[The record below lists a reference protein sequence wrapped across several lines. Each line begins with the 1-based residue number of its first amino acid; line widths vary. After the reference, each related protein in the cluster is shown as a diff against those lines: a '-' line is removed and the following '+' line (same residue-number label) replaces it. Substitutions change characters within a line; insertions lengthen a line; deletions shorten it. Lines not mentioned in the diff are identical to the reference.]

1 MYTVES
7 IKNDLFDEAVLREA
21 CQKAHA
27 AIPDFPNQS
36 DLEAKVQSDTSNAI
50 DLLSQIFYV
59 FLTDDAIEKEH
70 KPDTQGV
77 YTYPEKILTGDR
89 TIQKHTVTYTG
100 ITTLK
105 GKVNGED
112 VNIKIYGDSDICNVK
127 YSVVS
132 FTLEKTLNPHF
143 HGHCAFRLSSG
154 TESAH
159 DKIDFYTGKFT
170 TSVFYLDLIVDK
182 LLAYFK
188 QIHDKT

>member
-7 IKNDLFDEAVLREA
+7 IKNDLFDEAVLKEA
-21 CQKAHA
+21 YRKAHA
-27 AIPDFPNQS
+27 AIPDESNI
-36 DLEAKVQSDTSNAI
+36 EAKVKSDTSNAI

-59 FLTDDAIEKEH
+59 FLTDDTIEKEH
-70 KPDTQGV
+70 KSDTQGV

-89 TIQKHTVTYTG
+89 TIQKHTITYTG
-100 ITTLK
+100 ITTLT

-112 VNIKIYGDSDICNVK
+112 VNIKIYGDADICNVK

-132 FTLEKTLNPHF
+132 FTLEKALNPHF
-143 HGHCAFRLSSG
+143 NGHCAFRLRSG
-154 TESAH
+154 AESAH

-170 TSVFYLDLIVDK
+170 TSVFYLDLIIDK

>member
-7 IKNDLFDEAVLREA
+7 IKNDLFDEALLKEA
-21 CQKAHA
+21 CQKAHDTVPEHLD
-27 AIPDFPNQS
+27 I
-36 DLEAKVQSDTSNAI
+36 EAKIQSDTSNAI

-89 TIQKHTVTYTG
+89 TIQKHTITYTG

-112 VNIKIYGDSDICNVK
+112 VNIKIYGDADICNVK
-127 YSVVS
+127 YNDVVS
-132 FTLEKTLNPHF
+132 FTLEKSYNPHT
-143 HGHCAFRLSSG
+143 HGHCAFRLLPG
-154 TESAH
+154 DESVH
-159 DKIDFYTGKFT
+159 DKIDFYKDKFT
-170 TSVFYLDLIVDK
+170 TSVFYWDLIVDK

-188 QIHDKT
+188 QIQDKA

>member
-7 IKNDLFDEAVLREA
+7 IKNDLFDEAVLKEA
-21 CQKAHA
+21 CQKAH
-27 AIPDFPNQS
+27 DTFPEHL
-36 DLEAKVQSDTSNAI
+36 DIEAKVQSDTSNAI
-50 DLLSQIFYV
+50 DILSQIFYV
-59 FLTDDAIEKEH
+59 FLTDTTVEKEH

-89 TIQKHTVTYTG
+89 VIQKHTVTYTG
-100 ITTLK
+100 ISTLK

-112 VNIKIYGDSDICNVK
+112 VNIKIYGDADICNVK

-132 FTLEKTLNPHF
+132 FTLEKTYNSHF
-143 HGHCAFRLSSG
+143 NGHCAFRLNSG

>member
-7 IKNDLFDEAVLREA
+7 IKNDLFDEAVLKEA
-21 CQKAHA
+21 CQKAH
-27 AIPDFPNQS
+27 DTFPEHL
-36 DLEAKVQSDTSNAI
+36 DIEAKVQSDTSNAI

-59 FLTDDAIEKEH
+59 FLTDTTVEKEH

-89 TIQKHTVTYTG
+89 VIQKHTVTYTG
-100 ITTLK
+100 ISTLK
-105 GKVNGED
+105 GKVDGED
-112 VNIKIYGDSDICNVK
+112 VNIKIYGDADICNVK

-132 FTLEKTLNPHF
+132 FTLEKTYNSHF
-143 HGHCAFRLSSG
+143 NGHCAFRLLPG
-154 TESAH
+154 DESVH
-159 DKIDFYTGKFT
+159 DKMDFYKDKFT

>member
-7 IKNDLFDEAVLREA
+7 IKNDLFDEALLREA
-21 CQKAHA
+21 CQRAHIT
-27 AIPDFPNQS
+27 IPDQP
-36 DLEAKVQSDTSNAI
+36 DIEAKVQSDTSNAI

-59 FLTDDAIEKEH
+59 FLTDVTIEKEH

-77 YTYPEKILTGDR
+77 YTYSEKILTGDR
-89 TIQKHTVTYTG
+89 TIQKHTIAYTG
-100 ITTLK
+100 ITTLR
-105 GKVNGED
+105 GKVNDED
-112 VNIKIYGDSDICNVK
+112 VSIKIYGDSDICNVK

-132 FTLEKTLNPHF
+132 FTLEKALNPHF
-143 HGHCAFRLSSG
+143 NGHCAFRLSSG
-154 TESAH
+154 AESSH

-170 TSVFYLDLIVDK
+170 TSVFYWDLIVDK